1 MSAST
6 ESKVLLVQPCTL
18 RDWLTVD
25 HGEVLL
31 GSGSVWWE
39 VRMKLEGK
47 KSSKER
53 KLEGKKKG
61 CTFDDYVPNG
71 FALLPSVMP

>member
-53 KLEGKKKG
+53 KLEGKKRVVRSMI
-61 CTFDDYVPNG
+61 TYPTD
-71 FALLPSVMP
+71 LPFSHL